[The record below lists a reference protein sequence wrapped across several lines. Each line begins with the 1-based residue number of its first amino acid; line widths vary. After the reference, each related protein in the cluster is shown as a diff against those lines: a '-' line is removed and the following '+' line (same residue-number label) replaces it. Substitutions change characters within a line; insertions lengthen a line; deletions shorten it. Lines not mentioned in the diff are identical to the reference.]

1 MAGQHARPGPL
12 LQRADRLLMDAAGED
27 DPGERFLAAYL
38 AALRGAAA
46 VLAATES
53 TRPARERSRNAW
65 VLMSRAAPEFVM
77 WSDYFADHSATRAAL
92 EAGITREVTDAQA
105 EAVEALF
112 AGSGLVGRAT
122 RSRRKLTGR
131 ASLSSPL
138 GQPVGR
144 RRLPQAP
151 FPFRPSLHP
160 RCLAALL

>member
-46 VLAATES
+46 VLAATEA

-105 EAVEALF
+105 DDFYSRVGAFLHDVED
-112 AGSGLVGRAT
+112 LVGDHA
-122 RSRRKLTGR
+122 
-131 ASLSSPL
+131 
-138 GQPVGR
+138 
-144 RRLPQAP
+144 RLPGSDDWRKIISA
-151 FPFRPSLHP
+151 
-160 RCLAALL
+160 